1 MKILIFS
8 DIHGSTSLLDELI
21 EHYSPDRIFGLGDFE
36 VDEFILDLKDVVG
49 VRGNSY
55 FDPDYPIDRFIKI
68 NGINILLTHG
78 HTHSVRGGVSS
89 LVCFSKENGC
99 DMAFYGHTHIAHLSK
114 IDDMIVGNP
123 GSLTLPYSPSYPTLI
138 IMDIIEKNID
148 IKLINANTYEVIKE
162 IKLEK

>member
-1 MKILIFS
+1 
-8 DIHGSTSLLDELI
+8 
-21 EHYSPDRIFGLGDFE
+21 
-36 VDEFILDLKDVVG
+36 
-49 VRGNSY
+49 
-55 FDPDYPIDRFIKI
+55 
-68 NGINILLTHG
+68 
-78 HTHSVRGGVSS
+78 
-89 LVCFSKENGC
+89 
-99 DMAFYGHTHIAHLSK
+99 MAFYGHTHIAHLSK